1 MYQAETLCPFPIY
14 ADPTRSLYNALGM
27 VRTLTLGA
35 RPDYQRRGTFK
46 GVLQSVRQGFSALKG
61 GNGPGAAGDMHQ
73 VGGEFLFEPVEI
85 STPIYSPGDE
95 VKQLG
100 VDMGGGLEV
109 GAGEE
114 KRVTW
119 CHRMRNT
126 RDHAEI
132 PELREVLGLDGEG
145 VPGSDRKRW
154 MKALQQRK
162 GTGLSGRTSISVES
176 GSDGDLHTPAS

>member
-1 MYQAETLCPFPIY
+1 M
-14 ADPTRSLYNALGM
+14 
-27 VRTLTLGA
+27 
-35 RPDYQRRGTFK
+35 
-46 GVLQSVRQGFSALKG
+46 
-61 GNGPGAAGDMHQ
+61 
-73 VGGEFLFEPVEI
+73 GGEFLFEPVEI

-100 VDMGGGLEV
+100 VDISGGLEA